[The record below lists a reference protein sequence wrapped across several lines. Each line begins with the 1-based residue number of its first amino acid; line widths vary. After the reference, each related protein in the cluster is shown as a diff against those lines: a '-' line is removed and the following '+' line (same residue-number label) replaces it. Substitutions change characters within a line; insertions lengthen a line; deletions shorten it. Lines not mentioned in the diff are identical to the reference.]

1 MFIFD
6 CSEPGFHP
14 NRFELDRSYHP
25 YFYSWYQSRLVS
37 RAHYKNKYSDLGAV
51 DSSGQ
56 TLILNL
62 FNSDQ
67 SPIFIA
73 FFHFIWNIGGV
84 LALIL
89 LSGLVEPEVEQPCP
103 NIENNTNSTNITS
116 RTIENSEFNNLTFLY
131 WSFAGVT
138 IPIVIYIYYLYASDH
153 TEKIKALNGIADS
166 SDPENVSFAYKEKFR
181 RVRGYAVVLVMFMFG
196 FGLKYC
202 FFLLW
207 VAPLRKYK
215 TKNSYNIDTAKLL
228 CIDLWIYSLF
238 EHFRDWIFKSSLA
251 HFNLLDNKYTWTSLF
266 YSVGQTDFNWN
277 QSNNFLCIGGV
288 GNDPNGRLCLETNS
302 LFRHVSYLNRIIV
315 ADPTYIYLH
324 GIRSGYQHV
333 LYCKVLASKV
343 RNKPIVNYVHWHRAS
358 FSIKNNLKSL
368 QCRKWIHVAILHWF
382 TIVANV

>member
-202 FFLLW
+202 FFLL
-207 VAPLRKYK
+207 
-215 TKNSYNIDTAKLL
+215 
-228 CIDLWIYSLF
+228 
-238 EHFRDWIFKSSLA
+238 
-251 HFNLLDNKYTWTSLF
+251 
-266 YSVGQTDFNWN
+266 
-277 QSNNFLCIGGV
+277 
-288 GNDPNGRLCLETNS
+288 
-302 LFRHVSYLNRIIV
+302 
-315 ADPTYIYLH
+315 
-324 GIRSGYQHV
+324 
-333 LYCKVLASKV
+333 
-343 RNKPIVNYVHWHRAS
+343 
-358 FSIKNNLKSL
+358 
-368 QCRKWIHVAILHWF
+368 
-382 TIVANV
+382 